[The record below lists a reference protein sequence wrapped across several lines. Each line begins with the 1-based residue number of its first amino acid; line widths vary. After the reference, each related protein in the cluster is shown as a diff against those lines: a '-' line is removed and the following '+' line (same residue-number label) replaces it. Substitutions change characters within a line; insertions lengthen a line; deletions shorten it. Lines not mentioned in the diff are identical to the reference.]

1 MIEIR
6 KGIRLR
12 GKNEDWRV
20 INVSQNRVTV
30 VDLTKASLNISQ
42 LLYSNIIKSI
52 KSNDFYIFDENVID
66 LNNINFSKEAKEK
79 FEKRKKAMNMM
90 EQIFGPD
97 YLEIKTRS
105 SSRIINKIIN
115 ECGMSAP
122 TFWRVLGNYLKS
134 GKKDYSLYDKSY
146 FSKSQRRGSGGGR
159 KLENGDSAF
168 HRNEE
173 DNTRMR
179 KWMNKYLTATSKE
192 YTLEYCYIKLQDEY
206 RDSNGNLGEP
216 GTYPSMRQ
224 FSYFINT
231 YATPEQLEA
240 KKTSMLEM
248 RNNKRLLKGDVN
260 EGVYGPMDL
269 VEIDAHEVDVSLVSN
284 NDHHLVV
291 GRPIIYYMID
301 RETRMIVGFTAS
313 FDNNAV
319 IAMNRVYECLID
331 PKSELLMRHPN
342 APKYAIPYGILPERV
357 MTDNGS
363 DFVSKEARRCARALG
378 INFCFSP
385 AGVASLK
392 PIVERSFGTFEKMI
406 DPMMHK
412 AGLIKKRHDSD
423 HHKKAVLT
431 IDQFRIMAEDFVYFH
446 NTTICEGIPYTKDMI
461 DYGIK
466 QTPCDT
472 WRHCVENKGQHPR
485 QIEDFDAFRIALYKH
500 KKASITRYGILV
512 DTMKYIDLRN
522 RKLEEMCFLNE
533 REKIEV
539 AINPATVNY
548 IYYFLDGVWSR
559 AWLNPDLKSQ
569 ASFIN
574 MSVAEAEAYR
584 KKMAVQKR
592 EALQEKRN
600 QKSEFYQKHEKTIL
614 DAKREHSGKE
624 NDTKHIKTAREKEK
638 LIEQKKLGQKNIAA
652 DSNYDGNEKTNSND
666 LNKPLDENTVSDE
679 NTFIDKGPTLDD
691 ADDSTSFDDDYMKYM
706 EDL

>member
-1 MIEIR
+1 MNEIR
-6 KGIRLR
+6 KGIRLK

-20 INVSQNRVTV
+20 INVSQNRITV
-30 VDLTKASLNISQ
+30 VDLNNTRIKITQLFYADIISKV
-42 LLYSNIIKSI
+42 KSKEFEI
-52 KSNDFYIFDENVID
+52 VEENVIVVAD
-66 LNNINFSKEAKEK
+66 LDLSEES
-79 FEKRKKAMNMM
+79 KRKLYVRKKVIDMIDK
-90 EQIFGPD
+90 IFGPD
-97 YLEIKTRS
+97 YLEIKKHE
-105 SSRIINKIIN
+105 SRKIIQKILDEN
-115 ECGMSAP
+115 DMNIYM
-122 TFWRVLGNYLKS
+122 FWRLLNSYLKS
-134 GKKDYSLYDKSY
+134 GKKDYSLLDQRSLCRHKKKS
-146 FSKSQRRGSGGGR
+146 SGAGR
-159 KLENGDSAF
+159 NLSNGNSNF
-168 HRNEE
+168 KRKEE
-173 DNTRMR
+173 DNVRLR

-319 IAMNRVYECLID
+319 IAMNRVYECLTD

-357 MTDNGS
+357 ITDNGS

-431 IDQFRIMAEDFVYFH
+431 IDQFRIMVEDFVYFH

-466 QTPCDT
+466 QIPCEA

-600 QKSEFYQKHEKTIL
+600 QKSEFYQKHEKIIR
-614 DAKREHSGKE
+614 DAKHEHSGKE
-624 NDTKHIKTAREKEK
+624 NDTKHIKTVREKEK

-666 LNKPLDENTVSDE
+666 LSKPLDENTVPDE
-679 NTFIDKGPTLDD
+679 NTFIDKGPSSDN